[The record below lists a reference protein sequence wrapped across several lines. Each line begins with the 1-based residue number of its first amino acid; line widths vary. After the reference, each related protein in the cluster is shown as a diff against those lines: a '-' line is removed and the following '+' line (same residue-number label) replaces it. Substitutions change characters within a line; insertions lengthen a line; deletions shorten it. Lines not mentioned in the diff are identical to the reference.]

1 MNPESRVEGIQM
13 QKLFASKFW
22 LRYGWLV
29 RVFIGCI
36 VGVLL
41 GGWKMGWQGRS
52 APLIFEYG
60 VICGALVFAVQNYL
74 QFRKRLLARVEAE
87 RNLPKKP

>member
-1 MNPESRVEGIQM
+1 MHHQ
-13 QKLFASKFW
+13 ASNKFW
-22 LRYGWLV
+22 PRYGWLV
-29 RVFIGCI
+29 RILIGFV

-60 VICGALVFAVQNYL
+60 VIVGALVFALQNYL
-74 QFRKRLLARVEAE
+74 QFRKRLLAKVEAD
-87 RNLPKKP
+87 RTRTQPKP